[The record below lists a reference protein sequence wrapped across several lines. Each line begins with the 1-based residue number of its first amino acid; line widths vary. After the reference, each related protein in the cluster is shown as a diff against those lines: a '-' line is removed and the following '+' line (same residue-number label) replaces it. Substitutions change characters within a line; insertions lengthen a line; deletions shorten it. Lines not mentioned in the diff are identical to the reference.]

1 MEFKDCKFL
10 ICDDSILAR
19 KQLKDVLI
27 AAGCTRFAEAKD
39 GQMAIDLYKEEH
51 PDIVFLDIV
60 MPVVDGIEAVRQIV
74 SFDSSACIIMVSS
87 VGTQS
92 QIKAAIEEGA
102 KDFIQKPF
110 VANQILTI
118 LKNRLGGK

>member
-39 GQMAIDLYKEEH
+39 GRMAIDLYKEEH

>member
-51 PDIVFLDIV
+51 PDIVFLDSV

>member
-1 MEFKDCKFL
+1 MDFKDCKFL

-27 AAGCTRFAEAKD
+27 AAGCTRFLEAKD

-60 MPVVDGIEAVRQIV
+60 MPVVDGIEAVRQIM
-74 SFDSSACIIMVSS
+74 SFDNSACIIIVSS

-118 LKNRLGGK
+118 LKNRLGGN

>member
-51 PDIVFLDIV
+51 ADIVFLDIV

>member
-27 AAGCTRFAEAKD
+27 AAGCTQFAEAKD